1 LPAFLVGLGSTA
13 ADLFYVLLVYL
24 GVAPLIQH
32 PLFRIPLDGAAAVV
46 LGMLA
51 WSGFQEARRPA
62 SGPPAGDASPGTT
75 SRGALASGFLITL
88 SNPMTIVFYFSL
100 FGGAVARLHEAPR
113 SVHFLYVIFVMTGC
127 VLWSG
132 FLAIVLGWGKGRLS
146 PRAVR
151 AVGVVSAL
159 ALVYFAARFLFD
171 GLLEIRDLLNGAA
184 RGA

>member
-24 GVAPLIQH
+24 GVAPLIQN

-51 WSGFQEARRPA
+51 WGGLQEARRPA
-62 SGPPAGDASPGTT
+62 SGLPGGGAPPVSAR
-75 SRGALASGFLITL
+75 RGALASGFLITL

-127 VLWSG
+127 VLWSA

-151 AVGVVSAL
+151 VVGVVSAL

-171 GLLEIRDLLNGAA
+171 GLLEIHALLSGADRA
-184 RGA
+184 A

>member
-1 LPAFLVGLGSTA
+1 M
-13 ADLFYVLLVYL
+13 LLVYL

-32 PLFRIPLDGAAAVV
+32 SLFRIPLDGAAAVV

-51 WSGFQEARRPA
+51 WGGFQEARR
-62 SGPPAGDASPGTT
+62 GTHDPPAGNASPV
-75 SRGALASGFLITL
+75 SNRRGALTSGFLITL

-127 VLWSG
+127 VLWSA

-146 PRAVR
+146 PRAVGI
-151 AVGVVSAL
+151 VGFLSAM
-159 ALVYFAARFLFD
+159 ALVYFAARFLLD
-171 GLLEIRDLLNGAA
+171 GILEVRDLLDGARHA
-184 RGA
+184 A